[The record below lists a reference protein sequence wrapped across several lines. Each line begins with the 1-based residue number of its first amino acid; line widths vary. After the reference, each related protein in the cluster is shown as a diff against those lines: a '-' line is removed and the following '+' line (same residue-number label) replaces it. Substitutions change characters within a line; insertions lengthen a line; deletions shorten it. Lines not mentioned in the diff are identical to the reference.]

1 MSKKTKATPT
11 PAATWTMKCISIT
24 GKIYYWTGSTHDVH
38 GALVT
43 MRDQYDNVSI
53 PEHDQARYEEVCKVA
68 KRIEY
73 GMKELM
79 SKQLGLPV
87 KDMNVSTKQ
96 RSTAFA
102 EAVRE
107 RCKKELMLT

>member
-1 MSKKTKATPT
+1 MSKKTKATTT
-11 PAATWTMKCISIT
+11 PAATLMKCISIT
-24 GKIYYWTGSTHDVH
+24 GKIYHWTGPTHDVH

-53 PEHDQARYEEVCKVA
+53 PEHDQARYEEVCKIA

-79 SKQLGLPV
+79 SKQHGLPV
-87 KDMNVSTKQ
+87 KDMNVSAKQ
-96 RSTAFA
+96 RTIAFA

-107 RCKKELMLT
+107 RCKKELMLI